1 MHKISIVTITYNSA
15 RYLDD
20 ALQSIADQSYP
31 DIESIVVDGG
41 STDGTQDIIRKHERT
56 VSTWV
61 SEPDEGIADAMNKG
75 IGLATGE
82 FVYFL
87 HSDDYLNSPT
97 AIEKVAQSLSG
108 SSDIYLFD
116 IFLEAAGQKD
126 RHRPRGLNTW
136 INFKTGVYHQSAI
149 CRRSL
154 FERIG
159 RFDTRYRIAMDYEF
173 FLRAYRQ
180 GVPVSR
186 VNQVFSTMR
195 LVGVSSQSDWESL
208 SERFSEEKTI
218 HRQHCRGLAMSLAY
232 RAYWALYLPYRRL
245 RNTLNFSDIGRK
257 INRNS
262 TG

>member
-1 MHKISIVTITYNSA
+1 MCKISIVTITYNSA
-15 RYLDD
+15 KYLDD
-20 ALQSIADQSYP
+20 ALQSISDQTYP

-41 STDGTQDIIRKHERT
+41 STDGTLDIIRKRERT
-56 VSTWV
+56 ISTWL
-61 SEPDEGIADAMNKG
+61 SEPDEGIAHAMNKG
-75 IGLATGE
+75 VALATGE

-97 AIEKVAQSLSG
+97 AIEEVARSLSG

-116 IFLEAAGQKD
+116 IFLEAAGQKT

-136 INFKTGVYHQSAI
+136 TNFKTGVFHQSAI

-159 RFDTRYRIAMDYEF
+159 HFDTRYRIAMDYEF

-180 GVPVSR
+180 GVPVSQ
-186 VNQVFSTMR
+186 VNHVFSTMR

-208 SERFSEEKTI
+208 SERFREEKTI

-232 RAYWALYLPYRRL
+232 RAYWALYVPYRRL
-245 RNTLNFSDIGRK
+245 RNTLSFSDTARK
-257 INRNS
+257 INGS
-262 TG
+262 SIG